1 MRLVELYPGV
11 TIEDVRAEVAWPVAV
26 ADDVSVTP
34 APTVDELH
42 LMRSQ
47 LDPQG
52 LYRS

>member
-1 MRLVELYPGV
+1 MRLVALYPGV
-11 TIEDVRAEVAWPVAV
+11 TLDEVRAEVAWPLAV
-26 ADDVSVTP
+26 ADEVAETP